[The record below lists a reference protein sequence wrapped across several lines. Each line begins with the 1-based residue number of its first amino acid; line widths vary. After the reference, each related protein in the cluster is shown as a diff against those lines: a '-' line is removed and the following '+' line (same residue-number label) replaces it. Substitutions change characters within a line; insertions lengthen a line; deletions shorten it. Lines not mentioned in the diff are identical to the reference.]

1 MTVNLIKH
9 SGNCELIISSFDDFD
24 SMNLTKDREL
34 VCLLIV
40 NNFFDEARISFLV
53 KEIIELGA
61 VFFLTCGKFSDEAHD
76 LIDKIIE
83 VDNNNRDLS
92 YIATTSHK
100 NEEIKDISYFFIRS
114 TYLNPTNYRCLA
126 LFDRYD
132 SESIDLQ
139 SELIKI
145 LNEDYP

>member
-1 MTVNLIKH
+1 MSTNLVKH
-9 SGNCELIISSFDDFD
+9 SRNCELIISSFDDFN
-24 SMNLTKDREL
+24 STSIIKDREL

-40 NNFFDEARISFLV
+40 NNFFDKEKISHLV
-53 KEIIELGA
+53 KKIIDLGA
-61 VFFLTCGKFSDEAHD
+61 VFFLTCGKFSDEVHD

-83 VDNNNRDLS
+83 VDNNRDLS

-114 TYLNPTNYRCLA
+114 TYLDPKEYRCLA

-132 SESIDLQ
+132 SESMELQ
-139 SELIKI
+139 SELMKV
-145 LNEDYP
+145 LDEGYQ